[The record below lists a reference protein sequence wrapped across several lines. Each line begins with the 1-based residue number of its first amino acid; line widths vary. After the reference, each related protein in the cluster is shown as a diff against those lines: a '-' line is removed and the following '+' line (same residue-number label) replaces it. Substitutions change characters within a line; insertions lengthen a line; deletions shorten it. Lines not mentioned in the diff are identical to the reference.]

1 MNSVKTKIKD
11 ISNIEMYLKRI
22 AYQIYEN
29 NHGEDNSLI
38 IVGIEKNGK
47 ILAKKIYQILKSISN
62 FDLTLMS
69 VEINKKNPTKKIAS
83 SIDKK
88 TCLNKNIV
96 IVDDVLNTGKT
107 LIYAVKF
114 FLKIPV
120 RKIQTAVIINR
131 NHKKFPIK
139 ADFKGISLSTSI
151 KEHVDVILDG
161 SKKGIYL
168 S

>member
-1 MNSVKTKIKD
+1 
-11 ISNIEMYLKRI
+11 
-22 AYQIYEN
+22 
-29 NHGEDNSLI
+29 
-38 IVGIEKNGK
+38 
-47 ILAKKIYQILKSISN
+47 
-62 FDLTLMS
+62 MS